1 MDKNYILHIAES
13 KVKYHRQQAQLPY
26 EEKFKKILEL
36 QKIDAE
42 FAKNNKS
49 RKSVYKKIRVWQPE

>member
-13 KVKYHRQQAQLPY
+13 KIKYHRDQAQLPY

-36 QKIDAE
+36 QKINAE
-42 FAKNNKS
+42 FAKRNKS
-49 RKSVYKKIRVWQPE
+49 RATAGRVIKVWQPE

>member
-1 MDKNYILHIAES
+1 MDKNYILHISES

-36 QKIDAE
+36 QKINAE
-42 FAKNNKS
+42 FAKINKS
-49 RKSVYKKIRVWQPE
+49 RATSSRSIKVWQPE